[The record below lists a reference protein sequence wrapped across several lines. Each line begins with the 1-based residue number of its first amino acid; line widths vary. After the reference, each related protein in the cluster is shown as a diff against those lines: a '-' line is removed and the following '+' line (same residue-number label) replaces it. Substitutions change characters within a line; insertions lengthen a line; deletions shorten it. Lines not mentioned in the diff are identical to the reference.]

1 MPLPADLALERGRFE
16 LRATA
21 LEPEQLARRVVHPA
35 CGAVATFSGTARDH
49 SRGRV
54 VVRLEYEAY
63 AEMVEAE
70 MARIFDDCRREL
82 GLPAAEDARLPEQ
95 HLRMLVEHRVGSV
108 PIGAPAVAIAVAAPH
123 RERAFAACRFLID
136 TLKQR
141 LPIWKKEVYADGS
154 AWIGERP

>member
-1 MPLPADLALERGRFE
+1 
-16 LRATA
+16 
-21 LEPEQLARRVVHPA
+21 
-35 CGAVATFSGTARDH
+35 
-49 SRGRV
+49 
-54 VVRLEYEAY
+54 
-63 AEMVEAE
+63 

-82 GLPAAEDARLPEQ
+82 GLPAAEDANLPEQ